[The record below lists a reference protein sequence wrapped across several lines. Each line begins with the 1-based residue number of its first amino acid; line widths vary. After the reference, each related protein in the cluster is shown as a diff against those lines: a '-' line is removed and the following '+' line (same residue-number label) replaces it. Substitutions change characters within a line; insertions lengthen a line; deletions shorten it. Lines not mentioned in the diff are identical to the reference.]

1 MEYHLFREIIY
12 SMNKLWD
19 QKLLQYLCGPYN
31 NTNGNLYFLNVTSTS
46 IQVPLGQI
54 SINMYNGSILVYSGT
69 LAPHT
74 FKNVTISSDLS
85 NFAAG
90 SDIMISVSG
99 QNKIITSVSL
109 IYASSVF
116 AIVNPTWVYEWNT
129 KNPHTFLYWKSSVQ
143 IWTSNDDG
151 KRCTCRIR

>member
-1 MEYHLFREIIY
+1 MKQVFQQDKAVTPIIATI
-12 SMNKLWD
+12 
-19 QKLLQYLCGPYN
+19 LLIGITVVLAATLIVILHSFTTSSHIEEVSANQYLCGPYN

-74 FKNVTISSDLS
+74 FKNVTITSALS

-90 SDIMISVSG
+90 SDIKISVAG
-99 QNKIITSVSL
+99 HNDLITSVSL

-116 AIVNPTWVYEWNT
+116 ATVNPT
-129 KNPHTFLYWKSSVQ
+129 
-143 IWTSNDDG
+143 
-151 KRCTCRIR
+151 

>member
-1 MEYHLFREIIY
+1 MKQVFQQDKAVTPIIATI
-12 SMNKLWD
+12 
-19 QKLLQYLCGPYN
+19 LLIGITVVLAATLIVILHSFTTSSHIEEVSSAQFMCGPYN
-31 NTNGNLYFLNVTSTS
+31 NTKADLYFLNVTSTS

-74 FKNVTISSDLS
+74 LKNVTISSDLS

-90 SDIMISVSG
+90 SDIIISVAG
-99 QNKIITSVSL
+99 HNDLITSVSL

-116 AIVNPTWVYEWNT
+116 AIVYPT
-129 KNPHTFLYWKSSVQ
+129 
-143 IWTSNDDG
+143 
-151 KRCTCRIR
+151 